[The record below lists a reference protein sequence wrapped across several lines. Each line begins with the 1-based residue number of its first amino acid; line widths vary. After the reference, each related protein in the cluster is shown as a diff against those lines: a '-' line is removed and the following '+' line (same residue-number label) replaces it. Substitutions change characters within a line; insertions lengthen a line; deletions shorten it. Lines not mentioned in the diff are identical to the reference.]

1 MHTFMDA
8 KLMAKLLRQAL
19 AERGLQL
26 SHSDSLEIVARQFGF
41 ANWNILSARI
51 DAMEQIMKPL
61 PIPEGWQDG
70 NGNRD
75 GYFSMGLDPERPG
88 CAVISSTPLADHL
101 PASQFATLSQSIA
114 AEPYLGNAIRVEC
127 ELASE
132 NLDGSGTIW
141 LRVDGQRANAIRFD
155 NLLDQ
160 PGVPLSGTQDWRR
173 FSIALDV
180 PEEAVSIHFG
190 FLLRG
195 RGKLWAR
202 NFAVESI
209 AATDAPSRRR
219 GYRNDRPTNLGF
231 A

>member
-26 SHSDSLEIVARQFGF
+26 SHGDSLEMVARQFGF

-51 DAMEQIMKPL
+51 DTMERVMKPL

-70 NGNRD
+70 SGDRD

-101 PASQFATLSQSIA
+101 PSSQFATLSQSIA
-114 AEPYLGNAIRVEC
+114 AEPYLGGAIRVEC
-127 ELASE
+127 ELSSE

-141 LRVDGQRANAIRFD
+141 LRIDGQRANAIRFD

-160 PGVPLSGTQDWRR
+160 PGIPLSGTQGWKRL
-173 FSIALDV
+173 SIALDV
-180 PEEAVSIHFG
+180 PAEAVSIHFG

-202 NFAVESI
+202 NFAVERVE
-209 AATDAPSRRR
+209 ATDAPARRR
-219 GYRNDRPTNLGF
+219 GYRNDRPTNLDF